1 MGVVSPRGES
11 WEVARPITTARL
23 KMEDVHMLL
32 CLAIHSLN
40 TLEKSEEV
48 LYVAKLVIIHKS
60 IQPKTRW
67 KKMKDLRILLPTIW
81 LPPKT
86 CSRILVD
93 LFFILKS
100 GKFKTIFFTKTFWM
114 CRNHM
119 FQVKNK
125 CADSLRKKRLI
136 LKALY
141 THEYASY
148 KKWGYYT

>member
-1 MGVVSPRGES
+1 MGVVSQRGES

-40 TLEKSEEV
+40 ALEKFEV
-48 LYVAKLVIIHKS
+48 LYVANLVIIHKS

-67 KKMKDLRILLPTIW
+67 RKMKNLRILLPTIW

-86 CSRILVD
+86 CCRVLVD
-93 LFFILKS
+93 LFLKLKS
-100 GKFKTIFFTKTFWM
+100 GKFRTIFFTKTLWM
-114 CRNHM
+114 CWNHM
-119 FQVKNK
+119 FQVENK
-125 CADSLRKKRLI
+125 CAYSLRKKRLI

-141 THEYASY
+141 IHENASC